1 MKILVAPCSYKGTI
15 SAPDLA
21 AAISQGATEKGH
33 ETEVLPFADGGD
45 DTLNCLAGVLGGNFI
60 NVQAQGPTGKPVKAK
75 YLSLSGD
82 RAVVELASASGIAHL
97 NIDQLSPLEAHT
109 RGFGETIA
117 AAIKG
122 GARHIT
128 LTLGGS
134 ASTDGGS
141 GALYSLGARFL
152 DDAGTDIAPGG
163 IGLTNLRVV
172 DFNKLYKNI
181 EGIEFFIASDV
192 SNPLLGV
199 EGAAH
204 IFAPQKGADPAQ
216 VELLD
221 GALAHFADI
230 VEAATGRSLRLTPGA
245 GSAGGAG
252 FGLSAVLNA
261 PILSGFEW
269 LAGFLELGAR
279 MQKCDAVIVSEGRID
294 RQSLGGKA
302 VGRIIQLAREM
313 GKKVYALPALV
324 EPGLSAVDLG
334 LDGLAA
340 TSRSGQLADLASV
353 KQTTFEL
360 LPQTQN

>member
-21 AAISQGATEKGH
+21 AAISQGAAQKGH

-45 DTLNCLAGVLGGNFI
+45 DTLNCLAQALHGKFI
-60 NVQAQGPTGKPVKAK
+60 NVQAQGPTGLPVNAQ
-75 YLSLSGD
+75 YLKLLGD
-82 RAVVELASASGIAHL
+82 KAVVELASASGIAHL
-97 NIDQLSPLEAHT
+97 NTCQLDPLGAHT
-109 RGFGETIA
+109 RGFGEVIYT
-117 AAIKG
+117 AIKD
-122 GARHIT
+122 GAKHIT

-141 GALYSLGARFL
+141 GALYSLGARLL
-152 DDAGTDIAPGG
+152 DDTGGDIAPGG
-163 IGLTNLRVV
+163 IGLTNLRYV
-172 DFNKLYKNI
+172 DFTNLYKNI
-181 EGIEFFIASDV
+181 KGVQFFVASDV
-192 SNPLLGV
+192 TNPLLGAQ
-199 EGAAH
+199 GAAH
-204 IFAPQKGADPAQ
+204 IFAPQKGADAAQ
-216 VELLD
+216 VKLLD
-221 GALAHFADI
+221 DALSHFADI
-230 VEAATGRSLRLTPGA
+230 IEAAMARSLRLEPGA

-269 LAGFLELGAR
+269 LADLLTLPER
-279 MQKCDAVIVSEGRID
+279 IQKCDAVIVSEGRID

-302 VGRIIQLAREM
+302 VGRLIQLSREM

-324 EPGLSAVDLG
+324 EPGLSAADLG

-340 TSRSGQLADLASV
+340 TARPGQLADLASV

-360 LPQTQN
+360 LPQTQD